1 MVTQEYNCS
10 SIQVFFLTSSD
21 IKPIEDVSNGS
32 VIIEVDT
39 GKQYRFD
46 IENVMWHDF
55 GYAKVVF

>member
-21 IKPIEDVSNGS
+21 IKPTEDVSNGS